1 MLLLIGIIIFDMAL
15 KRKLV
20 LTKSPFLIYLLYAC
34 LATIVSGVI
43 FTVITG
49 EYSMTDSIQRML
61 RDVFYFSMALF
72 FAPISFDFD
81 YGIRIMRKIIF
92 ITGVFIFIQF
102 IVYSSLHVYIPG
114 IIPWMKTTISGGVT
128 GGELIERFAR
138 NADIDGFARPNGF
151 FSEPAV
157 IAQFVSVGLI
167 LELFSGEGKK
177 NIKISIF
184 YSFVM
189 LITFSVNAYVAL
201 AVIWSLWVLFINRNN
216 RDIIIRV
223 LLLIT
228 IMIVALVLMMH
239 NTKTASVINRL
250 IMLMNGNRISGSSV
264 IRVVRGMAFY
274 FKMPLLYQIFGS
286 GFGNFIQFKDIYDIT
301 TIYETVDEYM
311 NTNAYILVS
320 SGIVGFVLYLVAL
333 IRESRGSSIAGM
345 IAAIMF
351 VFGISSSIY
360 SSAVYVIMLAFLI
373 TAPRKD
379 NL

>member
-1 MLLLIGIIIFDMAL
+1 
-15 KRKLV
+15 
-20 LTKSPFLIYLLYAC
+20 
-34 LATIVSGVI
+34 
-43 FTVITG
+43 
-49 EYSMTDSIQRML
+49 
-61 RDVFYFSMALF
+61 
-72 FAPISFDFD
+72 
-81 YGIRIMRKIIF
+81 
-92 ITGVFIFIQF
+92 
-102 IVYSSLHVYIPG
+102 
-114 IIPWMKTTISGGVT
+114 
-128 GGELIERFAR
+128 
-138 NADIDGFARPNGF
+138 
-151 FSEPAV
+151 
-157 IAQFVSVGLI
+157 
-167 LELFSGEGKK
+167 
-177 NIKISIF
+177 
-184 YSFVM
+184 M